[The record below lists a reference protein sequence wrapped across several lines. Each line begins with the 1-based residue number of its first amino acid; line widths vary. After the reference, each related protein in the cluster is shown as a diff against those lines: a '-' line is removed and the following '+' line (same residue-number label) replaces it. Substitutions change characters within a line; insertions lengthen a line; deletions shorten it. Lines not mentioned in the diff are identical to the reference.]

1 MLTTQGSVNSTLA
14 EIEFSKLFSY
24 QLLDFSIQSKLE
36 IVQPRDRV
44 FDSLLEKLQ
53 KANGKREFQINYILA
68 RLKINL
74 LNALKHN
81 VQMKVFLW
89 YLIQDFPYNY

>member
-24 QLLDFSIQSKLE
+24 QLLDSSIQAKLE
-36 IVQPRDRV
+36 IVKPRDRV

-53 KANGKREFQINYILA
+53 KENGKREFQINYILA

-89 YLIQDFPYNY
+89 YLIQDFSYNY